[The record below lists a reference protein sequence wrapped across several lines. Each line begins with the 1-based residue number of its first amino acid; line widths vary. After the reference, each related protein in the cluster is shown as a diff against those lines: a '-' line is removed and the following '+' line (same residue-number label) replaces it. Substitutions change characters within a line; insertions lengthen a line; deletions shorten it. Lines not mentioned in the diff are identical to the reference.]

1 MRKIILILFIIII
14 FSSISFAQTDI
25 PVRSIKQLETECSN
39 NDFLACYFAGQLFQ
53 DSGLI
58 LSAVTAHKKA
68 CGNKIYEACVKLG
81 ILYKS
86 DYNKTMRKE
95 AVKLF
100 NTACDN
106 NIASGCFELAAIYYQ
121 GEIIRKSLKKA
132 KKLYEKACSLQNASS
147 CYNMGIIYQKG
158 LKVEK
163 DITKALEY
171 FNKSCSLKFKKG
183 CLEYEKLLNSLTET
197 LKEN

>member
-1 MRKIILILFIIII
+1 MRKITLILFIIII

-58 LSAVTAHKKA
+58 LSAVTAYKKA

-81 ILYKS
+81 ILYKG
-86 DYNKTMRKE
+86 DYNKTMQKE

-100 NTACDN
+100 NTACEN

-132 KKLYEKACSLQNASS
+132 KKLYEKAWFE
-147 CYNMGIIYQKG
+147 QKKINI
-158 LKVEK
+158 LKEQLEK
-163 DITKALEY
+163 AE
-171 FNKSCSLKFKKG
+171 NG
-183 CLEYEKLLNSLTET
+183 TET
-197 LKEN
+197 DRRRFIDELEPLLSKKIK